1 MRHHLG
7 QIQVA
12 MRSDVNLF
20 KSAEC
25 RFRRKSVVERQ
36 IELVPQVEAVVLL
49 VPPIRIGR
57 KESLTFA
64 SSS

>member
-1 MRHHLG
+1 
-7 QIQVA
+7 

-25 RFRRKSVVERQ
+25 SFRRKSVVERQ
-36 IELVPQVEAVVLL
+36 VKLVPQVEAVVLL

-57 KESLTFA
+57 EESLTFA